1 MELHSRLGGVID
13 MSSERLRALV
23 MPREARPCRSKR
35 NKWVP
40 LLQPCPSP
48 LMHATCF
55 AARQLESFFTFLDRP
70 GRTPRDSSRLCP
82 TVPVSIF
89 AKSGST
95 RHPHRALR
103 LLAICFI
110 RSHSTEYSS
119 RLPLSRW
126 IPRAFPKAARKRL
139 ASRPWTSEWLV
150 QGKQRIASAKPLS
163 PANTT
168 SDRLARH
175 RMKTLWTRIDP
186 DEQTTR
192 PTGELGHHTSQV
204 ARSLPTGRRTVPQS
218 VASLLHQRRLD
229 WTLIARISAGNRRSK
244 KQSCR
249 PCRATKR
256 PATLTPSRAGPS
268 PRPMFLSHV
277 GAGEKGHKM
286 SKTRKSLFSIR
297 FCPFALPGASFPGS
311 AANLPA

>member
-1 MELHSRLGGVID
+1 MGSSSAT
-13 MSSERLRALV
+13 MSIAAH
-23 MPREARPCRSKR
+23 ARHLFC
-35 NKWVP
+35 
-40 LLQPCPSP
+40 
-48 LMHATCF
+48 
-55 AARQLESFFTFLDRP
+55 
-70 GRTPRDSSRLCP
+70 RTPTGILLHLSR
-82 TVPVSIF
+82 
-89 AKSGST
+89 ST
-95 RHPHRALR
+95 WPNAPRFISALSHSPSFNFCEKWIDAPHRALR